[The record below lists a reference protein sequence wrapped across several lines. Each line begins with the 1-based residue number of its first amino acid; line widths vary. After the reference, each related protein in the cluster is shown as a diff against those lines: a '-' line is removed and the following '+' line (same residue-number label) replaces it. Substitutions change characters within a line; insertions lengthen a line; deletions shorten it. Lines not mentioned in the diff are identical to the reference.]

1 MKKNNSIRIFSIFM
15 TSLLMLSLVS
25 TDLYAQWC
33 KKNKKEVEYFTLATN
48 PDGKGTE
55 MSIEFVKGPKHN
67 HPLMAI
73 WVEDLDGN
81 YIQTLYV
88 AQSIATG
95 LFAHG
100 DKSTGGWQ
108 AGEISRPAALPY
120 WAHKRNVKNDM
131 GNYMPKPGYEVPDAY
146 SGATPKTNFT
156 LETRTDSPV
165 SGKFRILMEINQSWD
180 WNRHWTNNKYPDEPE
195 YKTSAQPAVVYAAE
209 VDAGSSEK
217 VYDMK
222 PIGHSHYAGADG
234 KLYSELNTLTT
245 ALEIVEEVKII
256 LK

>member
-1 MKKNNSIRIFSIFM
+1 MKKNFNIRIFSIFM
-15 TSLLMLSLVS
+15 TSLFMLSLVS
-25 TDLYAQWC
+25 TDLFAQWC
-33 KKNKKEVEYFTLATN
+33 KKNKEVEHIIFSTN
-48 PDGKGTE
+48 PDGKGAE
-55 MSIEFVKGPKHN
+55 ISIEFIKGAKHN

-95 LFAHG
+95 VFSHG
-100 DKSTGGWQ
+100 DKSTGKWE
-108 AGEISRPAALPY
+108 AGEISRPASLPY
-120 WAHKRNVKNDM
+120 WAHKRNVKNDI
-131 GNYMPKPGYEVPDAY
+131 GNYMPKPGFEVPDAY
-146 SGATPKTNFT
+146 SGATPKANFT
-156 LETRTDSPV
+156 LGTRMDNPI

-180 WNRHWTNNKYPDEPE
+180 WNRYWTNNKYPDEPE
-195 YKTSAQPAVVYAAE
+195 YKTSSQPALVYAAE
-209 VDAGSSEK
+209 VDASSSQK

-234 KLYSELNTLTT
+234 KLYPGLNTLTT
-245 ALEIVEEVKII
+245 ALEIVQEVKLI